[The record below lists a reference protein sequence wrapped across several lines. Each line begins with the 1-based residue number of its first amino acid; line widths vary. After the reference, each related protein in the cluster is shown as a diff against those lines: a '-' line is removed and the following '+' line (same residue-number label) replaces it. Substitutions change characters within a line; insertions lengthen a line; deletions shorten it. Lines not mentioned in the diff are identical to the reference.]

1 MLNIKIIGP
10 AYPLR
15 GGIAAF
21 NEKLAL
27 TFQQKGYKVEII
39 SFSLQYPAFLFPGK
53 SQHTT
58 VATTEN
64 ISIQT
69 KINSINPLNWIKVGI
84 KIKNQNPDLVIVR
97 YWLPFMAPCLGT
109 ISRIIK
115 SNKKSKVIALT
126 DNVIPHEKRFGD
138 YFLTKYFVKSCH
150 AFIVMSRSV
159 EEDLKKFLL
168 KPKVLFSPHPLYDQF
183 GDKIEIFNARQNFN
197 INENEKVILFFGFIR
212 SYKGLDL
219 LLEAMAQDK
228 VRHLNIK
235 LLVAGEFY
243 EDEQKYYKMV
253 DSLSLQKNVIFFN
266 DFIPDKEVKNYFCAS
281 DIVVQPYKS
290 ATQSGVTQIAYHFEI
305 PMLVTNVGG
314 LAEVV
319 THQKSGYVVPV
330 NSTAI
335 AEALSDFFTNNK
347 KQLLTKG
354 AQEEKKRFSWN
365 AMTDEIVKF
374 YSEL

>member
-27 TFQQKGYKVEII
+27 TFQEQGHKVEII
-39 SFSLQYPAFLFPGK
+39 SFSLQYPTFLFPGK
-53 SQHTT
+53 SQYTTT
-58 VATTEN
+58 VTTES

-69 KINSINPLNWIKVGI
+69 KINSINPFNWIKIGT
-84 KIKNQNPDLVIVR
+84 KIKNENPDLVIVR

-126 DNVIPHEKRFGD
+126 DNVIPHEKRLGD
-138 YFLTKYFVKSCH
+138 YFLTRYFVKSCH

-159 EEDLKKFLL
+159 EEDLKKFLA
-168 KPKVLFSPHPLYDQF
+168 KPKVLFSPHPLYDQY
-183 GDKIEIFNARQNFN
+183 GDKLETITARKKLK
-197 INENEKVILFFGFIR
+197 INENEKVILFFGFVR

-219 LLEAMAQDK
+219 LLEAMAHEK
-228 VRHLNIK
+228 VKQQNIK

-253 DSLSLQKNVIFFN
+253 ETLFLKNNVIFFN
-266 DFIPDKEVKNYFCAS
+266 EFIPDREVKNYFCAS
-281 DIVVQPYKS
+281 DLVVQPYKS

-319 THQKSGYVVPV
+319 THNKSGYVVPV
-330 NSTAI
+330 NSVAI
-335 AEALSDFFTNNK
+335 GDAILDFFTENK
-347 KQLLTKG
+347 KDFLTKG
-354 AQEEKKRFSWN
+354 VIDEKKRFSWQT
-365 AMTDEIVKF
+365 MTDEVLKF
-374 YSEL
+374 YTKL